1 MLAEINEDGLLTVQA
16 ETPLECYALRC
27 WYNDVNRVYT
37 VNTNVKVN
45 CLEVNDG
52 SGRDKNKS

>member
-1 MLAEINEDGLLTVQA
+1 MFAEINEDGLLTVQA

-45 CLEVNDG
+45 CLEVNDAY
-52 SGRDKNKS
+52 